1 MGINGEYNEI
11 RTNCEWVR
19 KMSKHTHTHT
29 HLKTDGRPRCDF
41 LLGRGGPCSL
51 VSGVH
56 AVVGPAAIIGQG
68 PRPPVE
74 HEPSLQPLASTA
86 SRVLAASTRQ
96 LFQVASARRAV
107 DPEVPVDAA
116 VVVVQLVSRRLDVR
130 AQVERHPVLGRA
142 VTVVPDRQ
150 ISSQWPLRR

>member
-1 MGINGEYNEI
+1 MRINAEYNEI
-11 RTNCEWVR
+11 RTSCYRVEKIFQKIV
-19 KMSKHTHTHT
+19 TTHT
-29 HLKTDGRPRCDF
+29 HLKTDRRPWWGFLFSRGR
-41 LLGRGGPCSL
+41 SL
-51 VSGVH
+51 VSGVD
-56 AVVGPAAIIGQG
+56 AVVRPAAIIGQG

-74 HEPSLQPLASTA
+74 HEPSLQPLASPA
-86 SRVLAASTRQ
+86 ARVLAAGTRQ

-107 DPEVPVDAA
+107 DPEVPVHAA

-150 ISSQWPLRR
+150 ISSQRPLQR